1 MYTNLYKNWLTLIVS
16 LSHSHVT
23 LMLCDIHNIFTTQC
37 TMLQD
42 KTNMHFDQA
51 HQHNLLL

>member
-1 MYTNLYKNWLTLIVS
+1 MHKISRLLRSL